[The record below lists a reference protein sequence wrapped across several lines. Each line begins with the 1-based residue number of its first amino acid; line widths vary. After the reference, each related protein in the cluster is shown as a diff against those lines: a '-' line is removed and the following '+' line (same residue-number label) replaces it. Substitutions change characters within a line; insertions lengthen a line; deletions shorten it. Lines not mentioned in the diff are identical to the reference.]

1 MKTITLILLCI
12 LLVSVGC
19 SDKQPEQEVIFV
31 ALNEKGKFKEAERVP
46 LVVGQSYGWVLKVK
60 HQNIINWRETLTLP
74 STPGVWGD
82 KEATSNIN
90 VVQKSESPTQSNIF
104 GDEYYGYISNM
115 WSVAEGDPAGVYNF
129 KIYYNND
136 FAKEFNIEFYE
147 EKP

>member
-1 MKTITLILLCI
+1 M
-12 LLVSVGC
+12 
-19 SDKQPEQEVIFV
+19 
-31 ALNEKGKFKEAERVP
+31 
-46 LVVGQSYGWVLKVK
+46 
-60 HQNIINWRETLTLP
+60 P
-74 STPGVWGD
+74 STPSVWGD

-90 VVQKSESPTQSNIF
+90 EVQKSEPPTQSNIF

-115 WSVAEGDPAGVYNF
+115 WGVTEGDPAGVYNF